1 MPANESPEE
10 EATMQRSLFTRT
22 ALAALAAAALPL
34 APSLAQGEWRP
45 TRPIEFV
52 VTSGAGGGTDVFAR
66 TVQNAITKHNLVPT
80 SVIVTNKGAGSGA
93 EGFVYARGAQGDAH
107 KVVFA
112 TNNTWLLPLVARVA
126 FKAEDFTPIAALAF
140 DEFMLWVKYD
150 SPYRTGADFIA
161 AARAANPPLKMGG
174 SQPKDTDQTLTSLI
188 QRATGARFTYVP
200 FRGGGEAGVQLA
212 GGHVDANTNNPS
224 ESIGGWR
231 GSQVRP
237 VCVFRREP
245 MARSEN
251 VTASQGW
258 HDIPT
263 CASQGIPI
271 EEFNMPR
278 TTFLPPGTTPAQQA
292 FWVNVMRRV
301 TETPEWQEYITRT
314 SQSTRFLT
322 GEAFTTHIRNDI
334 AASRDIFQAEGWLI
348 N

>member
-1 MPANESPEE
+1 
-10 EATMQRSLFTRT
+10 MQRNTFVR
-22 ALAALAAAALPL
+22 AALAAGAIAAF
-34 APSLAQGEWRP
+34 APGYAMAQGEWRP
-45 TRPIEFV
+45 TRNVEFV

-66 TVQNAITKHNLVPT
+66 TVQAAITKHNLLPV
-80 SVIVTNKGAGSGA
+80 SVIVTNKGAGAGA

-107 KVVFA
+107 KVVFS
-112 TNNTWLLPLVARVA
+112 TNNTWLLPLVSRVA
-126 FKAEDFTPIAALAF
+126 FKAEDFTPVAALAF
-140 DEFMLWVKYD
+140 DEFMLWVKHD
-150 SPYRTGADFIA
+150 SPHRTAADFIA
-161 AARAANPPLKMGG
+161 AARTANPPLRMGG

-188 QRATGARFTYVP
+188 QRAANVRFTYVP

-212 GGHVDANTNNPS
+212 GGHIDANTNNPS

-231 GSQVRP
+231 GGQVRP
-237 VCVFRREP
+237 VCVFRPEP
-245 MARSEN
+245 MARGAM
-251 VTASQGW
+251 VTETQGW

-292 FWVNVMRRV
+292 FWVGVMQRV

-322 GEAFTTHIRNDI
+322 GDAFADHIRRDV

>member
-1 MPANESPEE
+1 MHGSTPS
-10 EATMQRSLFTRT
+10 TRRGT
-22 ALAALAAAALPL
+22 ALAALSLAALAALPP
-34 APSLAQGEWRP
+34 APAAAQGEWRP
-45 TRPIEFV
+45 TRPVEFV

-66 TVQNAITKHNLVPT
+66 TVQAAIARHSLLPV

-93 EGFVYARGAQGDAH
+93 EGFVYARAAQGDAH
-107 KVVFA
+107 KVVFS
-112 TNNTWLLPLVARVA
+112 TNNTWLLPMVARVA
-126 FKAEDFTPIAALAF
+126 FRAEDFAPVAIMAF

-150 SPYRTGADFIA
+150 SPHRTAADFIA
-161 AARAANPPLKMGG
+161 AARAANPPLRMGG
-174 SQPKDTDQTLTSLI
+174 SQPRDTDQTLTSLI
-188 QRATGARFTYVP
+188 QRAANVRFTYVP

-231 GSQVRP
+231 GGQVRP

-245 MARSEN
+245 MARGEP
-251 VTASQGW
+251 VTATQGW

-271 EEFNMPR
+271 EAFSMPR

-292 FWVNVMRRV
+292 FWVGVMRRV
-301 TETPEWQEYITRT
+301 VETPEWQEYITRT
-314 SQSTRFLT
+314 SQTTRVVTGADFL
-322 GEAFTTHIRNDI
+322 EHIRNDI
-334 AASRDIFQAEGWLI
+334 SASREIFQGEGWLV

>member
-1 MPANESPEE
+1 MSR
-10 EATMQRSLFTRT
+10 RSFTR
-22 ALAALAAAALPL
+22 AALAAAVLTLPGALP
-34 APSLAQGEWRP
+34 AAAQGEWRP

-66 TVQNAITKHNLVPT
+66 TVQGAITKHNLVPT
-80 SVIVTNKGAGSGA
+80 SIIVTNKGAGSGA

-112 TNNTWLLPLVARVA
+112 TNNTWLLPMVSRVA
-126 FKAEDFTPIAALAF
+126 FKAEDFRPVAILAF

-150 SPYRTGADFIA
+150 SPHRTAADFLA
-161 AARAANPPLKMGG
+161 AARSANPPLKMGG

-188 QRATGARFTYVP
+188 QRAANVRFTYVP
-200 FRGGGEAGVQLA
+200 FRGGGEAGTQLA
-212 GGHVDANTNNPS
+212 GGHIDANTNNPS

-245 MARSEN
+245 MARGEL
-251 VTASQGW
+251 VTQTQGW

-263 CASQGIPI
+263 CSSQGIPI
-271 EEFNMPR
+271 EEFSMPR

-292 FWVNVMRRV
+292 YWVDVMRRV
-301 TETPEWQEYITRT
+301 VETPEWKDYITRT
-314 SQSTRFLT
+314 SQSTRFTT
-322 GEAFTTHIRNDI
+322 GDAFSEHIRKDVE
-334 AASRDIFQAEGWLI
+334 ASREIFQAEGWLV